1 MRGLVRVL
9 TRCLVGWMLDFLG
22 LSGRWKKI
30 TLDIE
35 DEAKAVIEYRFREM
49 GYEIKVGPLILT
61 EVELNIYGGFR

>member
-1 MRGLVRVL
+1 
-9 TRCLVGWMLDFLG
+9 MLDFLG